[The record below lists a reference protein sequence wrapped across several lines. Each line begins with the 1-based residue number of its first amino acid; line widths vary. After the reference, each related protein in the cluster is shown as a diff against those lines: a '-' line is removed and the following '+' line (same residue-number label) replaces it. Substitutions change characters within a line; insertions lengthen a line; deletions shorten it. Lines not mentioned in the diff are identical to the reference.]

1 MDVIEFDDL
10 EALSAHAAVLVGT
23 LAARA
28 VAARGLFS
36 LALAGGATP
45 RRTYELL
52 AGDAAMPWENTHIFF
67 TDERAVPADDPDSN
81 FRMAREALLSRVPV
95 PPGNVHPVGIG
106 GFSPGIDAAG
116 YERVVRDFFLR
127 NCPGELQDR
136 ALDCVL
142 LGMGADGHVASLFP
156 GGPALAAKSQIIHAV
171 PEPVGEP
178 ELPRVTMTLPLINTA
193 RNVVVLI
200 QGPAKRAVLDA
211 ILADREAASAA
222 YPAARLDPAGTL
234 TWLAAR

>member
-1 MDVIEFDDL
+1 MDLLEFDDL
-10 EALSAHAAVLVGT
+10 EALSAHAAALVGT
-23 LAARA
+23 LAAQA

-52 AGDAAMPWENTHIFF
+52 AADPAMPWEHTHIFF
-67 TDERAVPADDPDSN
+67 SDERAVPADDPDSN
-81 FRMAREALLSRVPV
+81 LRMAREALLSRVPV
-95 PPGNVHPVGIG
+95 PAANVHPVVIG

-116 YERVVRDFFLR
+116 YERAVRDFFLR
-127 NCPGELQDR
+127 HCPGEPQDK

-156 GGPALAAKSQIIHAV
+156 GGQALTARTQFIHAV
-171 PEPVGEP
+171 EPAGDP
-178 ELPRVTMTLPLINTA
+178 ELPRVTMTLPLINAA

-211 ILADREAASAA
+211 ILADREAAGAV